1 MLSECKVS
9 TIVEA
14 ANGHDAVRPMLKGW
28 NKIVRLS
35 LDRQTCDIV
44 MSGGRA
50 ALRTAPEGEAD
61 LSFALSDKTLD
72 ALLAGEVTP
81 LAAKMAGKIR
91 SSGSIVDILRFAS
104 ILSAAVKAIKSAS

>member
-1 MLSECKVS
+1 MQSEGKVS

-14 ANGHDAVRPMLKGW
+14 ANGNAVRPMLRGW
-28 NKIVRLS
+28 DKVVRLS
-35 LDRQTCDIV
+35 LDRDTCDIV

-50 ALRTAPEGEAD
+50 ALRTAPEGKPD
-61 LSFALSDKTLD
+61 LSFTLSDKTLE

-81 LAAKMAGKIR
+81 LAAKMAGRIR

-104 ILSAAVKAIKSAS
+104 ILSAAVKAIKSTS